1 MISSV
6 FTLKES
12 NYVPEELVSFKQTN
26 LEEGYYMNSSL
37 NFLLECHEEL
47 LSYRQDFYKSILE
60 ASDEYVINES
70 FNEVISKIKVIIKKI
85 LAYIESLIKRFTTQ
99 LAKFVGSDKHIMKR
113 KDEIRKFPSDES
125 FTINGYEFT
134 IDDKVPVI
142 DIVGLD
148 LNELR
153 HELQAISDK
162 TIVVKIEKLSELI
175 VKLSDQQIDDICGQI
190 LGLDSAIAQST
201 FNEQVFAIYRDGKS
215 LESTLTIKRED
226 VLRALNDYEG
236 YNDKIKQVKSLQNNI
251 TSKYKSLEKQV
262 DDLVRSNMNLDGS
275 AKMETELDSVQTL
288 NNYKTNLAHSLD
300 NLVIA
305 LTNRI
310 QKISTLHVQAIA
322 GKLDAYNALTIQD
335 RNILYTALSTV
346 QKDIK
351 NMRMMKESVDL
362 SIDESCYDYTRTAI
376 NRQYMTELHALNLRQ
391 QRFVDECLA
400 LSESNIPELKS
411 INEDLKMDVKNKFD
425 KLVEFLKSI
434 YQKFLMKMNKFLTN
448 NKDFLN
454 KYKDVIL
461 TKKVEPY
468 KLNNVPDYEA
478 GIKNITNHKLPH
490 IDIKSILSETEDT
503 IKKKVLPAYTGNEE
517 LSEFAKKYFLS
528 DNKPNRE
535 EVSSETLNMGE
546 IYNFCINAPAAL
558 KNLEADRDAFIKE
571 ANTVKTAV
579 LNVAAKN
586 ESTDLYGYKYYYSS
600 VLESFINE
608 EEGMQI
614 QKDASNA
621 PKQDAKAD
629 AKVDLTVDKN
639 DTTDKNKDIADKVK
653 QDPDDKGKDADT
665 QAKENQGAEAKKI
678 KETADWYLKALQTV
692 CTAKITSFQR
702 IYTEYMKILRYHVSQ
717 ATGSMG
723 STTKFTEEDVNNIK
737 SAMKEYKDAKDEA
750 GKKSAAD
757 KIISIYKSRQMVIDA
772 HDVQNLVNKNA
783 SKL

>member
-6 FTLKES
+6 FTLKEN

-26 LEEGYYMNSSL
+26 LEEGYYINSSL

-376 NRQYMTELHALNLRQ
+376 NRQYMIELHALNLRQ

-478 GIKNITNHKLPH
+478 GIKNITNHTIKRL
-490 IDIKSILSETEDT
+490 DIKTMMTQSDDQIRQA
-503 IKKKVLPAYTGNEE
+503 VLPQYTGKDEF
-517 LSEFAKKYFLS
+517 SEFAKRYFLC

-546 IYNFCINAPAAL
+546 IYNFCVNAPAAIKKL
-558 KNLEADRDAFIKE
+558 ENDQNVFKTEADKIKSE
-571 ANTVKTAV
+571 VLKT
-579 LNVAAKN
+579 AKN

-600 VLESFINE
+600 VLESYINE
-608 EEGMQI
+608 EGENEA
-614 QKDASNA
+614 KENTNS
-621 PKQDAKAD
+621 DAKL
-629 AKVDLTVDKN
+629 DLTVSKN
-639 DTTDKNKDIADKVK
+639 DTTDKNNDIADKVQTK
-653 QDPDDKGKDADT
+653 KDPDDKAKDAEA

-678 KETADWYLKALQTV
+678 KETADAYLKALQV
-692 CTAKITSFQR
+692 VFTAKITSFQK

-723 STTKFTEEDVNNIK
+723 STTKFTEEDQKNIK
-737 SAMKEYKDAKDEA
+737 AAMKEYKDAKDKE
-750 GKKSAAD
+750 GRESATN
-757 KIISIYKSRQMVIDA
+757 KIKAIYKSKQIVIDDR
-772 HDVQNLVNKNA
+772 DVQNLVEKNA